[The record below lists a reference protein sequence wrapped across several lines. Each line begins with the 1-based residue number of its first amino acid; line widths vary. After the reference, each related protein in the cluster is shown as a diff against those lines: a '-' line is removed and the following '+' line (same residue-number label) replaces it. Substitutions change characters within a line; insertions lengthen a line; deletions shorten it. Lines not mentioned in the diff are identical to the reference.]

1 MKPPVESGS
10 PSRYTETGLANQL
23 QQIRTAVN
31 RVLQRTVSLT
41 TAGTNATEVLF
52 EDPDEV
58 AHDSHAKVTLTLIAS
73 NADGS
78 VYGSWEQT
86 ALFFRAA
93 TGNASLLGTV
103 EDRHTPVVAGG
114 LTLSLALDGNN
125 VQVAVTDNNN
135 VVTFNGWV
143 EVRKA

>member
-31 RVLQRTVSLT
+31 RVLQRTVVLV

-52 EDPDEV
+52 EDPDEL
-58 AHDSHAKVTLTLIAS
+58 AHDSHAKVTVVVVAS

-78 VYGSWEQT
+78 VYGSWEKT
-86 ALFFRAA
+86 GVFFRAE
-93 TGNASLLGTV
+93 TGNASLLGAV
-103 EDRHTPVVAGG
+103 EDRHTPIVAGG
-114 LTLSLALDGNN
+114 PTLTLALNGNN
-125 VQVAVTDNNN
+125 VRVTVTDNTN
-135 VVTFNGWV
+135 VLTFNGWV
-143 EVRKA
+143 EVRKG